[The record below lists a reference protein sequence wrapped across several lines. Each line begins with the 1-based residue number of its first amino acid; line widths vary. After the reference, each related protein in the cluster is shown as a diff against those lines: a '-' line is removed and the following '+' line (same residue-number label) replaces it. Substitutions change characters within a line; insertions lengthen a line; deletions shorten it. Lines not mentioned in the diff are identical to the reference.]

1 MKNWAGSR
9 PHDLQRNVKFGEH
22 EMNVFMVLQSYTE
35 FISCAKKFEKSGKGV
50 QGEWATKWRGFV
62 SLFQFTRK
70 AIYY

>member
-35 FISCAKKFEKSGKGV
+35 FISCAKKFEKSGKRSSGRV
-50 QGEWATKWRGFV
+50 GHKMEGFCFTV
-62 SLFQFTRK
+62 SVH
-70 AIYY
+70 